1 MSVVVLW
8 FVFSDL
14 WFFSDIK
21 DTSVGS
27 LSQLVSNQLA
37 GLKGLRT
44 QLNAIVGYL
53 QKVQNKELPLKP
65 DIINNLQD
73 IFNLLPN
80 INAPSFTEAMTTKSN
95 DQLLVVYLSTM
106 VRSIL
111 AMHNLID
118 NKLRSKSEVEKK
130 VQEKADL
137 VAKKTE
143 KEKEKVTGDSK
154 KEGGKDGK

>member
-1 MSVVVLW
+1 MLIKGVN
-8 FVFSDL
+8 FC
-14 WFFSDIK
+14 SDIK

-27 LSQLVSNQLA
+27 LSQLVTNQLA

-44 QLNAIVGYL
+44 QLNAIVSYL
-53 QKVQNKELPLKP
+53 QKVQTKELPLKP

-80 INAPSFTEAMTTKSN
+80 INAPSFSEAMTTKTN
-95 DQLLVVYLSTM
+95 DQLLVIYLSAM

-137 VAKKTE
+137 VAKKADKEKGE
-143 KEKEKVTGDSK
+143 KEKAVGDGK
-154 KEGGKDGK
+154 KEETKKTNK